1 MTPRCPAPNPYDAAE
16 CVDRY
21 VTAAAHVAHPPRDV
35 AHCFNCA
42 RGRAAREAL
51 AREGR
56 RFDAVEVPDAADW
69 RGELREWS
77 RRHPELRDE

>member
-1 MTPRCPAPNPYDAAE
+1 MTTRCPALDPYDAAE
-16 CVDRY
+16 CVSRY

-51 AREGR
+51 AREGMSTGSHDDGR
-56 RFDAVEVPDAADW
+56 TWRSDLARWAADYV
-69 RGELREWS
+69 RNGNS
-77 RRHPELRDE
+77 